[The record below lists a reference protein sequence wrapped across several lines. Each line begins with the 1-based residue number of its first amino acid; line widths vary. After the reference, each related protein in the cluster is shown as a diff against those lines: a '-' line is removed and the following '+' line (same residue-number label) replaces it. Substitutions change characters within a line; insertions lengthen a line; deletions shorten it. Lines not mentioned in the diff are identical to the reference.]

1 MYGVY
6 STCRILN
13 MYFTWYSIGA
23 TASPVVKALPDPP
36 PGILKK
42 KPGRK
47 HLGGMVQWMSWH
59 DSGMYISAMVMLGC
73 RFLLLPSSRQL
84 QVHS

>member
-1 MYGVY
+1 VY
-6 STCRILN
+6 IVYCLRTYSMINTLILIYTC
-13 MYFTWYSIGA
+13 IGA
-23 TASPVVKALPDPP
+23 TASPVVKALPAPP

-59 DSGMYISAMVMLGC
+59 DSGMYI
-73 RFLLLPSSRQL
+73 FY
-84 QVHS
+84 